1 MCSSLEPRKAVTC
14 DDDESP
20 CSIWG
25 FREENVTATSI
36 LNDAIELA
44 QGVCTGELQG
54 SAALEVSGDLNGI
67 VRAHNIDNSFES
79 DTAFNDNLS
88 SAMDVTAAIL
98 NGETDVCYE
107 TYTSSDN
114 ACKYGSAVFHQLR
127 ALLVY
132 YDGNGNRAW
141 PMRRDKIRKVL
152 FRKYKIF
159 MGDNGWFDK
168 NSLKKIKSFFS
179 SLDSHLKT
187 EGIHYDAMFALQ
199 TVKDAWKCGD
209 DLPDLNISNR
219 GFNTFQ
225 IQVGARTEQGE
236 SYWVELCYCPFGNW
250 KCIIH

>member
-1 MCSSLEPRKAVTC
+1 MN
-14 DDDESP
+14 P

-25 FREENVTATSI
+25 FREENVSATSI
-36 LNDAIELA
+36 LNEAIELA
-44 QGVCTGELQG
+44 NGVCTGELQG
-54 SAALEVSGDLNGI
+54 IAALEVSGDLNGL

-88 SAMDVTAAIL
+88 SAMIEAAAIL

-132 YDGNGNRAW
+132 YDGNGKRAW
-141 PMRRDKIRKVL
+141 PIGRDKLRKAL
-152 FRKYKIF
+152 FNNFKIF
-159 MGDNGWFDK
+159 MGDNGWFDT
-168 NSLKKIKSFFS
+168 NSLRKIKSFFS
-179 SLDSHLKT
+179 SFDSHLRT
-187 EGIHYDAMFALQ
+187 EGILYDGPLFALK
-199 TVKDAWKCGD
+199 TVKDAWKCGED
-209 DLPDLNISNR
+209 SPGLGISNR

-225 IQVGARTEQGE
+225 TQVGASKEQGK
-236 SYWVELCYCPFGNW
+236 SYWVELCYCPFRNW